1 MIVFKIFSIKQVDIR
16 LQNLVS
22 KGIKRSQNLSCL
34 ALETLI
40 ELFKIVTE
48 NPVPN
53 RTWQTS
59 VSLANTPKLS

>member
-1 MIVFKIFSIKQVDIR
+1 MIVIKIFSIKQVDIR

-53 RTWQTS
+53 RTLQTS